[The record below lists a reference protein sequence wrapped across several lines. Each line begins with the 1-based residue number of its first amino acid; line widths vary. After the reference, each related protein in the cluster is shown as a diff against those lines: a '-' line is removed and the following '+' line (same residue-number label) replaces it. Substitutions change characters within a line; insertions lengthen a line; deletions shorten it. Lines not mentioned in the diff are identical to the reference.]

1 MYVDNVKKTDIK
13 IYPEI
18 SSKAYEHP
26 TDRAATAAL
35 GAIPLLDKVLKK
47 ISELGFE
54 KSLEQQML
62 ADSIKL
68 SDKQLPHIYSL
79 YQDTLTSFDIKIRPD
94 LYIRQFPIIN
104 ALTVGSS
111 KPVVIVNSGLVSHL
125 RENELHAVFGHETG
139 HILSEHVHYATVL
152 TILQRLA
159 SSGLSSVG
167 RMPIQ
172 GLLMV
177 MSEWYRCTEL
187 SCDRAAAIAV
197 DDPLPVCR
205 LLMSTAGG
213 GVKDL
218 NLDAFLA
225 QANEFLEN
233 TDLFARHN
241 RWVNELGRSHPY
253 TVRRVGELMR
263 WVQEG
268 EFDRIRS
275 GNYVRRGQEPPPS
288 EQLKAATEHY
298 KQRFS
303 EILDRVAGGIG
314 KLADQM
320 STWIRGGDG
329 DK

>member
-1 MYVDNVKKTDIK
+1 VANVKKMDIK

-54 KSLEQQML
+54 KSFEQQLL
-62 ADSIKL
+62 ADSVKL
-68 SDKQLPHIYSL
+68 SDRQLPKVFSL
-79 YQDTLTSFDIKIRPD
+79 FEKSLTALDIKTQHD
-94 LYIRQFPIIN
+94 LYIRQFPMIN
-104 ALTVGSS
+104 AMTVGSS
-111 KPVVIVNSGLVSHL
+111 KPVVLVNSGLISRL
-125 RENELHAVFGHETG
+125 SEGELHAVFGHEAG

-159 SSGLSSVG
+159 STGLSTVG
-167 RMPIQ
+167 KLPIQ

-177 MSEWYRCTEL
+177 LSEWYRCAEL
-187 SCDRAAAIAV
+187 SCDRAATLVV
-197 DDPLPVCR
+197 DDPLTVCR

-218 NLDAFLA
+218 DLDAFLA

-233 TDLFARHN
+233 TDLFVRHN

-275 GNYVRRGQEPPPS
+275 GNYVRQGQEPPPS

-314 KLADQM
+314 RLADQL
-320 STWIRGGDG
+320 SGWIRGGSDES
-329 DK
+329 